1 MSTENLDDPNS
12 RSLSFKD
19 ELKRGA
25 KLLGLN
31 ISNNKLNSF
40 DIYRT
45 ELQKW
50 GKVYNLTSNLSDSD
64 ILTRH
69 FLDSL
74 IYLKGFPEQKNLT
87 VADIG
92 TGAGFPGIP
101 LSIMQSDMTVTLLE
115 PTGKKIIFLN
125 NIVRRLNLKNV
136 RVLQMRAENYKDEY
150 DYSDVFDV
158 IVSRALFDLTDLV
171 RVTST
176 MMQPGGRWI
185 LSKGRRYLHELKK
198 ELGNIEIKRVSI
210 PFENVDRWLIILI
223 T

>member
-1 MSTENLDDPNS
+1 MSTENLDDPDS

-31 ISNNKLNSF
+31 ISNNQLNSF
-40 DIYRT
+40 DVYRT

-64 ILTRH
+64 ILTLH

-74 IYLKGFPEQKNLT
+74 LYLKGFPKHKNLA

-101 LSIMQSDMTVTLLE
+101 LSIMQSDMTVTLFE
-115 PTGKKIIFLN
+115 PTGKKVIFLN

-136 RVLQMRAENYKDEY
+136 QVLQMRAEDYKDEH

-158 IVSRALFDLTDLV
+158 IVSRALFDLTDLI
-171 RVTST
+171 RATST

-185 LSKGRRYLHELKK
+185 LSKGRKYLHEFKK

-210 PFENVDRWLIILI
+210 PIENVDRWLIILI